1 MQTQESLL
9 LPALRPPPSGTPLT
23 TSFRPALRRLSVPR
37 HHLKCARTR
46 CPLLKTSPSS
56 LLTQGPTAPGT
67 VPLPSTPLQPHSDR
81 EPQRPATPPGAATS
95 LINPPGRSRT
105 LSWCPGQVAQRRQP
119 GELAGPHPA
128 QEAPPGT
135 SPGAQG
141 RWEEAQPV
149 GTPGWLPAGREGASG
164 AKVCSPPGQIP
175 SRPLRAA
182 APSVEVA
189 PAPR

>member
-1 MQTQESLL
+1 MLPTAHTLVGTEHPAGTCCGWASEALLPGGDPQAPAPAAYTCRPRGVWPALQTRESLL

-95 LINPPGRSRT
+95 LSTR
-105 LSWCPGQVAQRRQP
+105 
-119 GELAGPHPA
+119 AGASPY
-128 QEAPPGT
+128 
-135 SPGAQG
+135 PGAQV
-141 RWEEAQPV
+141 RW
-149 GTPGWLPAGREGASG
+149 LREGSLG
-164 AKVCSPPGQIP
+164 S
-175 SRPLRAA
+175 
-182 APSVEVA
+182 
-189 PAPR
+189 